1 MISRKI
7 SYMARL
13 MVLVLAG
20 SVCFGAAAHASVDVA
35 FAKIERIGP
44 DPRFTTTASSGF
56 MVQLTDVTA
65 SPQWSGIRQFYLS
78 AALGNAGVATLL
90 TAFSLG
96 ETVWVRIG
104 GTGEAGSL
112 ITIIFLN
119 APAP

>member
-1 MISRKI
+1 MISKKI

-20 SVCFGAAAHASVDVA
+20 TVCFSAAAHASISVP

-44 DPRFTTTASSGF
+44 DPRFSTTASSGF
-56 MVQLTDVTA
+56 MVQLTDEGI

-96 ETVWVRIG
+96 ETVWVRIA
-104 GTGEAGSL
+104 GTGESGSL
-112 ITIIFLN
+112 ITIIFVN

>member
-1 MISRKI
+1 MISKKI

-20 SVCFGAAAHASVDVA
+20 SVCFSAAAHASIDVSL
-35 FAKIERIGP
+35 AKIERIGP
-44 DPRFTTTASSGF
+44 DPRFSTTASSGF

-65 SPQWSGIRQFYLS
+65 SPLWSGIRQFYLS
-78 AALGNAGVATLL
+78 AALGNSGVATLL

-96 ETVWVRIG
+96 ETVYVRIA
-104 GTGEAGSL
+104 GTGESGSL

-119 APAP
+119 APAE